1 MDNGQLRRKP
11 PISTLYPPL
20 MSLTD
25 IIQQSIKPHDRYQI
39 EMKLDYEL
47 LDDKETHY
55 QVSTYIFAPRSL
67 GLSPESYQKNDFYRG
82 VQNYIRLK
90 TPVFNLQALSNDP
103 QSPLL
108 NIENIIHMGGWE
120 RDESIQEQLVTNFKL
135 LSSMLKSSIR
145 EHINF
150 IHKRVEDAPKGTKT
164 HQIINSLVEE
174 FLVGTATFATKFRDF
189 YGAFNMPGINEGVLM
204 AFMLTDESVSL
215 LIEESA
221 VEMHEVVMKY
231 LKGANCQAF
240 IERLETAVKAET
252 KYRRTHGYTSILR
265 ENAADDNEIY
275 LFRASALKKFASSV
289 LHLSTA
295 VSPEG
300 RGLEQILYAIAAGIA
315 MIIATLIAYVS
326 QQRYGNSTLPFFVAI
341 VVGYMFKD
349 RIKEFVREVLA
360 ARFLEDLYDRR
371 IEIRTL
377 DGKHKLGIL
386 REKMTFLQEEDVP
399 KPVLHARNK
408 DHFVD
413 LQNDGQSETI
423 IRYKKDIILY
433 ADAFK
438 DLSQDMPDITGL
450 NDIIRFDV
458 RRYLKKMAEPQQERL
473 LLKDGQVKTIKCH
486 KIYYLNLVSRYRSIS
501 PAKEKTHSRLR
512 LVLDQEGIKRIE
524 HISI

>member
-1 MDNGQLRRKP
+1 
-11 PISTLYPPL
+11 
-20 MSLTD
+20 MSLID
-25 IIQQSIKPHDRYQI
+25 AIQQAIKPHDRYQI

-47 LDDKETHY
+47 LGEKETHY
-55 QVSTYIFAPRSL
+55 QVSTYIFAPRNL
-67 GLSPESYQKNDFYRG
+67 GLSPESYRKDDFYRD

-90 TPVFNLQALSNDP
+90 TPIFNLQALSNDP
-103 QSPLL
+103 QSPLQ
-108 NIENIIHMGGWE
+108 NIENIIHTGGWE
-120 RDESIQEQLVTNFKL
+120 RDDAVQEQLIINFKL
-135 LSSMLKSSIR
+135 LSSVLKSSIR
-145 EHINF
+145 EHIQF
-150 IHKRVEDAPKGTKT
+150 IHSRVDEAIKGMKI
-164 HQIINSLVEE
+164 HQLINSLVEE
-174 FLVGTATFATKFRDF
+174 FLVGTETFATKFRNF
-189 YGAFNMPGINEGVLM
+189 YATFNLPGINDEVLL
-204 AFMLTDESVSL
+204 AYTLTDESISL

-221 VEMHEVVMKY
+221 IEMHEVVVKY

-240 IERLETAVKAET
+240 IDRLDMAVKAET
-252 KYRRTHGYTSILR
+252 KYRRKRGYTSILR

-295 VSPEG
+295 VSHEG
-300 RGLEQILYAIAAGIA
+300 RGLEQILYAIAAGVA

-360 ARFLEDLYDRR
+360 ARFLENLYDRR

-399 KPVLHARNK
+399 KPVIRARNK
-408 DHFVD
+408 DQFVD

-423 IRYKKDIILY
+423 IRYKKDIVLY

-438 DLSQDMPDITGL
+438 DLSQDIPDITGL

-473 LLKDGQVKTIKCH
+473 LLKDGRVTAVNCH
-486 KIYYLNLVSRYRSIS
+486 KIYYLNLISRYRSIS

-512 LVLDQEGIKRIE
+512 LVLDQEGIQRIE
-524 HISI
+524 HITI